1 MKILLEKIGKLPVGV
16 IATAIGLVTLSNI
29 YFALGYTWVKYLSV
43 TMATLVWLAAVLKL
57 ILHFEKVKLEY
68 KDVIP
73 ASLYATFAMLTM
85 ILGSFIADYFYDLG
99 KTIWLIAIGIHLIH
113 TAIFTYTHVIKRFD
127 KESFIPTWFV
137 TYDGL
142 LVSTV
147 VGSHMHEPIIS
158 RIIVLYGLIMF
169 ILIMPFMLFRILK
182 RPLAEQV
189 YHTAAI
195 LMAPGC
201 LILVSL
207 LNVYEHPNPNI
218 LYALYVIIFSAF
230 IYIIYHIPHFFRFSF
245 HPGFAGLTFPMAI
258 GTVATQRFSAYVI
271 EKQHFVIGEFLH
283 QLTGIQIYLTTA
295 IIAFVVYNFIRMIVR
310 SYRRE
315 LAK

>member
-1 MKILLEKIGKLPVGV
+1 MKILLDKIGRLPVGI

-29 YFALGYTWVKYLSV
+29 YFGLGYTWVKYLSIV
-43 TMATLVWLAAVLKL
+43 MATLVWLAALLKL

-68 KDVIP
+68 KQVIP

-85 ILGSFIADYFYDLG
+85 ILGSFIADYFYGIG

-113 TAIFTYTHVIKRFD
+113 TVIFTYTHVIKRFD

-147 VGSHMHEPIIS
+147 VGSHMHEPLIS
-158 RIIVLYGLIMF
+158 KIIVIYGLIMF
-169 ILIMPFMLFRILK
+169 ILIMPFMIFRIFK

-207 LNVYEHPNPNI
+207 LNVYQEPNPWI
-218 LYALYVIIFSAF
+218 LYVL
-230 IYIIYHIPHFFRFSF
+230 YIIKIP
-245 HPGFAGLTFPMAI
+245 
-258 GTVATQRFSAYVI
+258 
-271 EKQHFVIGEFLH
+271 
-283 QLTGIQIYLTTA
+283 
-295 IIAFVVYNFIRMIVR
+295 
-310 SYRRE
+310 
-315 LAK
+315 

>member
-1 MKILLEKIGKLPVGV
+1 MKILLDKIGRLPVGI

-29 YFALGYTWVKYLSV
+29 YFGLGYTWVKYLSIV
-43 TMATLVWLAAVLKL
+43 MATLVWLAALLKL

-68 KDVIP
+68 KQVIP

-85 ILGSFIADYFYDLG
+85 ILGSFIADYFYGIG

-113 TAIFTYTHVIKRFD
+113 TVIFTYTHVIKRFD

-147 VGSHMHEPIIS
+147 VGSHMHEPLIS
-158 RIIVLYGLIMF
+158 KIIVIYGLIMF
-169 ILIMPFMLFRILK
+169 ILIMPFMIFRIFK
-182 RPLAEQV
+182 RPLAQQV

-207 LNVYEHPNPNI
+207 LNVYQEPNPWI
-218 LYALYVIIFSAF
+218 LYVLYIIIFSAF
-230 IYIIYHIPHFFRFSF
+230 IYIIYHIPQFFRFSF

-258 GTVATQRFSAYVI
+258 GTVATQRFSTYLI
-271 EKQHFVIGEFLH
+271 EHQHLIIGEFLH
-283 QLTGIQIYLTTA
+283 QLTGIQLYLTTA
-295 IIAFVVYNFIRMIVR
+295 TVAFVVYNFIRMIVQ
-310 SYRRE
+310 SYR
-315 LAK
+315 KCI